1 MNQFKVSTFFKDKT
15 NLIWEHPLFLI
26 TTTEMRKLIPEKII
40 LEDLNFFQKKNMKMK

>member
-26 TTTEMRKLIPEKII
+26 TTTEMRKLIPKKII
-40 LEDLNFFQKKNMKMK
+40 LEDFNLKKNMNLN